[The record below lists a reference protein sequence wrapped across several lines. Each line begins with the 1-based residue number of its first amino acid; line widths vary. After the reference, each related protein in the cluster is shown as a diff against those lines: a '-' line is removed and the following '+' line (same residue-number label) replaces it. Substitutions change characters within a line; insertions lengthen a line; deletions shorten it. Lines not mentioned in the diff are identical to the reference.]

1 MRKPVC
7 TKAVKFEEFAE
18 EWFAEYARLNLRST
32 TYERIKT
39 KRSQRALKISPFI
52 MNILKQLKQEQG
64 KEALRLGSKWVDT
77 DRLFVKWNGEKM
89 NNQPPCGWLKE
100 FCEKNDLPF
109 YGLHSFRHFAA
120 STVILAGLDVTM
132 VSGMLGY
139 SNSTAT
145 ENLPK
150 GHTTQ
155 SSHNLITNEKIKP
168 IL

>member
-1 MRKPVC
+1 MD
-7 TKAVKFEEFAE
+7 
-18 EWFAEYARLNLRST
+18 
-32 TYERIKT
+32 
-39 KRSQRALKISPFI
+39 
-52 MNILKQLKQEQG
+52 ILKQLKEEQG

-89 NNQPPCGWLKE
+89 NNQPPYGWLKE

-120 STVILAGLDVTM
+120 STVILAGLDVTT

-145 ENLPK
+145 SNIYCHMFQEAQARTSQAIAEALSFDKKKTQGGEKTVLPAK
-150 GHTTQ
+150 RPKKSQ
-155 SSHNLITNEKIKP
+155 
-168 IL
+168 